1 MPMLRVCTVDDCS
14 TKTLGERC
22 LEHERKDR
30 SPAAGG
36 SARQE
41 ARGGAAAHA
50 GRRPP
55 VDLPRQGILLALV
68 GVEAAW
74 VVALGYLLHNL
85 VGSL

>member
-1 MPMLRVCTVDDCS
+1 MLRVCTIDDCS

-22 LEHERKDR
+22 LEHERQDC

-41 ARGGAAAHA
+41 ARDGADARA

-55 VDLPRQGILLALV
+55 TDLPRQGILWALV

-74 VVALGYLLHNL
+74 VVGLGYLLRDV